1 MKIAHLGFL
10 FFLAL
15 TNFSFA
21 GEDKCTC
28 TGQCAVQCEA
38 GQQHD
43 CQCEECDCAKGE
55 DCSH

>member
-1 MKIAHLGFL
+1 
-10 FFLAL
+10 
-15 TNFSFA
+15 
-21 GEDKCTC
+21 
-28 TGQCAVQCEA
+28 VQCEA